1 MCEDM
6 KKILFLAV
14 ACICAMMA
22 QAGDYGFLV
31 FTNTNSTT
39 TAFSVTNLTLTVDG
53 SNLQV
58 TNDEGTVNLVLTDLQ
73 SMQFSKDGSF
83 EGLEEILEADKPID
97 VFTPLGAN
105 MGRFNN
111 LLEAASSLD
120 KGVYVI
126 TNGKNSQTIIVK

>member
-1 MCEDM
+1 M

-14 ACICAMMA
+14 ACKCAMMA

-73 SMQFSKDGSF
+73 SMQFSKDGLL

>member
-1 MCEDM
+1 MCA
-6 KKILFLAV
+6 L
-14 ACICAMMA
+14 MA

-31 FTNTNSTT
+31 FTNTDATT

-58 TNDEGTVNLVLTDLQ
+58 TNDEGTVNLVLTNLQ
-73 SMQFSKDGSF
+73 SMQFSKDGSL

-97 VFTPLGAN
+97 VFTPLGMK

-126 TNGKNSQTIIVK
+126 TNGKNSQTIILQ